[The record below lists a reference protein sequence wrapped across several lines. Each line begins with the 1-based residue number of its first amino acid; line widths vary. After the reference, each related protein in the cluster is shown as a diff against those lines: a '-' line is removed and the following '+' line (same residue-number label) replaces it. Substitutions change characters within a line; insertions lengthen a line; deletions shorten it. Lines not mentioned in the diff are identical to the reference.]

1 MSRHFSAASLSTHNS
16 WYSASNDQ
24 LAAWQ
29 PKQIFSQLGK
39 LWPATVLR
47 SQVVL
52 LLHNYN
58 CQISRYLNI
67 CRRYSSIMTA
77 NCHSVDIL
85 LLERM
90 RRRGSGRRGSVLQCF
105 KMFKLHLC
113 LYLESWGCGFIL
125 LGFIA
130 VEAVLCERQK
140 DEAVVMCVSCVESV
154 LCWSWAVLC
163 WSCVVLKLGCAES
176 MFCRSCF
183 VLKLCCVEAMLY

>member
-1 MSRHFSAASLSTHNS
+1 
-16 WYSASNDQ
+16 
-24 LAAWQ
+24 
-29 PKQIFSQLGK
+29 
-39 LWPATVLR
+39 
-47 SQVVL
+47 
-52 LLHNYN
+52 
-58 CQISRYLNI
+58 
-67 CRRYSSIMTA
+67 MTA

-176 MFCRSCF
+176 MFCRSCV
-183 VLKLCCVEAMLY
+183 VLKLCCVEAMLCWSYVVLKLRCVEAKLCWSCVVLKLSWSRVRWQLVASEQCACAAVVARSVRVPGRRPSVNIGQWSR